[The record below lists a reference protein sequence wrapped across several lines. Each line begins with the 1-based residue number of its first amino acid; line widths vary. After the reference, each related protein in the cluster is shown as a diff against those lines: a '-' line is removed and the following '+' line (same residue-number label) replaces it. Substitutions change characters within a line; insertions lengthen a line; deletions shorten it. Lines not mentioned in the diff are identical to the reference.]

1 MPKCIDLTGQ
11 RFGKLTV
18 LERTENIG
26 TSAGWRCRCDCGKE
40 TVVRTG
46 ALRSGHTKSCGCLH
60 AGPTE
65 PREDLTGRRFGDLLV
80 LGQSDERIRGE
91 FAWRC
96 LCTCGKETVVRGASL
111 RHGETKSCGCL
122 KKRRMEKRRFD
133 LTGRRFGKL
142 VALEY
147 SRAETGPPVWRCVC
161 DCGNETFV
169 RSSNLLSGGTKSC
182 GCLRR
187 GENLAGQRFGKLLA
201 QEQVRDAKG
210 HLEMPL

>member
-26 TSAGWRCRCDCGKE
+26 TSAGCRCR
-40 TVVRTG
+40 
-46 ALRSGHTKSCGCLH
+46 
-60 AGPTE
+60 
-65 PREDLTGRRFGDLLV
+65 
-80 LGQSDERIRGE
+80 
-91 FAWRC
+91 
-96 LCTCGKETVVRGASL
+96 
-111 RHGETKSCGCL
+111 
-122 KKRRMEKRRFD
+122 
-133 LTGRRFGKL
+133 
-142 VALEY
+142 
-147 SRAETGPPVWRCVC
+147 C

-210 HLEMPL
+210 HLAWRCLCDCGKEIVVSTRNLRYRNQRSCGCLRSHSPDLVGQKFGRLPDKEGIECPKSAST